1 MNDIDHSNAPNNMET
16 ENIECQTYEQAD
28 ANTIS
33 TENNDPISVA
43 NVNDEIEEQMNEDQR
58 SENDNNDELEKRRAD
73 LKYKLRKQIKESRNR
88 RFNIENYDYTSHN
101 QKSKKTQD
109 EYLGA
114 ICHLLTKA
122 ENNQFYDKS
131 SLHRN
136 VVGLCMMQMDETNL
150 SQMHASK
157 GIKVFGDRAIE
168 ALASEYSQ
176 LDGLVVFKP
185 EDATKL
191 TDQQK
196 AAALNVIDLI
206 KQKRCGKVKGRTVA
220 DGRKQRSEFNKED
233 TSSPAMSLEAF
244 IVTLVVDAME
254 DRDVAIT
261 DVAGA
266 FLKAEMPDYVIIR
279 LHGSSL
285 KAILRANKTK
295 YEKYIVIENGREVL
309 YVRLLKAMYG
319 TLKAA
324 LLWYQL
330 LSETLIKE
338 GFKINPYDP
347 CVANKDIC
355 GSQFTICWYVDDLK
369 LSHVKSEEVTKMI
382 NTLESHFGKMNV
394 TRGKSHTYLGI
405 DFEIR
410 KGKVILR
417 MTDYLK
423 ECIHAY
429 GEAINTSAT
438 SPANNGLMSVDE
450 NSIKLD
456 ESRKV
461 KFHHITAKLLHICKR
476 VRLDLQVA
484 VGFLC
489 TRVKNPTEQD
499 WLKLRRVL
507 QYIQGTLDI
516 PRVISMD
523 TLNEMDI
530 YVDASHGIHDDKRGQ
545 TGGCTKMGT
554 GVLHSRSSKQR
565 INTLSSCET
574 ELVGN
579 SEYLPYSIWLL
590 YFLENQGYKVK
601 KVRLQQD
608 NQSTIKMLKN
618 GRRSCGK
625 RSRHVEQRFFWI
637 SDRLKN
643 HSIEVKYCP
652 TSLMLADFFTKPLQG
667 SLFRD
672 MRDVAQGNADY
683 DVLTNKYSKSV
694 LDESTDE
701 TKYDEDNQ
709 APILT
714 ISDRKERVELY
725 KNNNVTKVKNKD
737 IMRTYADIVRAN

>member
-1 MNDIDHSNAPNNMET
+1 METNDRNESTNMNDIDHSNIPNNMET

-28 ANTIS
+28 ANTIT
-33 TENNDPISVA
+33 TENNDSISVA
-43 NVNDEIEEQMNEDQR
+43 NANDEINEQTNEDQR

-88 RFNIENYDYTSHN
+88 RFNIENYDYTSHKR
-101 QKSKKTQD
+101 KSKKTQD

-233 TSSPAMSLEAF
+233 TYSPAMSLEAF

-254 DRDVAIT
+254 DHDVAIT
-261 DVAGA
+261 DVSGA

-295 YEKYIVIENGREVL
+295 YEKYIVIEDGREVL

-347 CVANKDIC
+347 CVANKDVC

-382 NTLESHFGKMNV
+382 NTLESHFGKMN
-394 TRGKSHTYLGI
+394 L
-405 DFEIR
+405 
-410 KGKVILR
+410 
-417 MTDYLK
+417 
-423 ECIHAY
+423 
-429 GEAINTSAT
+429 
-438 SPANNGLMSVDE
+438 
-450 NSIKLD
+450 
-456 ESRKV
+456 
-461 KFHHITAKLLHICKR
+461 
-476 VRLDLQVA
+476 
-484 VGFLC
+484 
-489 TRVKNPTEQD
+489 
-499 WLKLRRVL
+499 
-507 QYIQGTLDI
+507 
-516 PRVISMD
+516 
-523 TLNEMDI
+523 
-530 YVDASHGIHDDKRGQ
+530 
-545 TGGCTKMGT
+545 
-554 GVLHSRSSKQR
+554 
-565 INTLSSCET
+565 
-574 ELVGN
+574 
-579 SEYLPYSIWLL
+579 
-590 YFLENQGYKVK
+590 
-601 KVRLQQD
+601 
-608 NQSTIKMLKN
+608 
-618 GRRSCGK
+618 
-625 RSRHVEQRFFWI
+625 
-637 SDRLKN
+637 
-643 HSIEVKYCP
+643 
-652 TSLMLADFFTKPLQG
+652 
-667 SLFRD
+667 
-672 MRDVAQGNADY
+672 
-683 DVLTNKYSKSV
+683 
-694 LDESTDE
+694 
-701 TKYDEDNQ
+701 
-709 APILT
+709 
-714 ISDRKERVELY
+714 
-725 KNNNVTKVKNKD
+725 
-737 IMRTYADIVRAN
+737 